1 MCWTAGTMHSPC
13 ASDIVAAGSSYV
25 CRVRDRTNLNHVV
38 EERPISAAA
47 RQAGGLASQV
57 LPLGSSQQRSA
68 RPNHPVRIILVH
80 IKPRQPRRKG
90 GRIAGPASDG
100 ILRIATN
107 LLDVPAEIIAEIYQ
121 HRWTIELFFR
131 FFKHLLGCRHLLSTD
146 STGIQIQAYCA
157 IIACLLIQL
166 WTGGK
171 PTLRTYEMIC
181 FYLQGWAELDEVQ
194 AQAREIKNHRIEN
207 HRLTARVSTPLI
219 TPLDAAH
226 QSSPRTAPHLD
237 DSQAIHPPLASR
249 ANHRWPRLHYNS
261 SAEQACIICIN
272 ASRKKRHKFMSD
284 KRLR

>member
-1 MCWTAGTMHSPC
+1 MHSPC

-47 RQAGGLASQV
+47 RQAGVLSDQV
-57 LPLGSSQQRSA
+57 LQLGSSQQRSA
-68 RPNHPVRIILVH
+68 KPNHPVRIILVQ

-107 LLDVPAEIIAEIYQ
+107 LLDVPAEIIADIYQ

-146 STGIQIQAYCA
+146 PVGIQIQAYCA

-194 AQAREIKNHRIEN
+194 A
-207 HRLTARVSTPLI
+207 
-219 TPLDAAH
+219 
-226 QSSPRTAPHLD
+226 HL
-237 DSQAIHPPLASR
+237 AKL
-249 ANHRWPRLHYNS
+249 
-261 SAEQACIICIN
+261 
-272 ASRKKRHKFMSD
+272 KTTV
-284 KRLR
+284 